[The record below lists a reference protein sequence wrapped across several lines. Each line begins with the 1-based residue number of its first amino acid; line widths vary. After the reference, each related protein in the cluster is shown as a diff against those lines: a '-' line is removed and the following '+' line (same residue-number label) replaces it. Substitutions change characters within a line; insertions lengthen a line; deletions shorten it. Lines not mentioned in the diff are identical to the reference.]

1 MGHLNRPNQNEDDI
15 PHELTLKEEEIE
27 VEEGEVEVESDVQEH
42 VDILIRLQNVT
53 GDCGHHRRR
62 SPC

>member
-27 VEEGEVEVESDVQEH
+27 VEIESDVQEH